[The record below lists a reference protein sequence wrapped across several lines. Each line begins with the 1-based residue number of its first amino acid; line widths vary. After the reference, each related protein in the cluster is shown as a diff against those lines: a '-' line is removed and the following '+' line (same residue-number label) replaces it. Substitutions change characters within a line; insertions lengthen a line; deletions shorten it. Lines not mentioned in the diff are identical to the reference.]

1 MTGVA
6 MTGVAMTGV
15 AMTGVAMTGV
25 REQAGPFGRAART
38 VADVVDQI
46 PESAWDGPGL
56 GEWDLRSL
64 VGHTSRAL
72 LTVESYLERPAPTED
87 LTGPVDYLLGS
98 GSSDASSVAE
108 RGRAAGAALG
118 EDPARAFGAIV
129 ARVLPLLD
137 RDDDPLVT
145 TIAGGMRLS
154 SYLPTRT
161 FELVAHGLD
170 ITDALADPVP
180 DFGAGVW
187 SLVLG
192 LAAEVAARGDR
203 ASVLLRA
210 LTGRAG
216 LPEGFSV
223 V

>member
-1 MTGVA
+1 MSSLHEPA
-6 MTGVAMTGV
+6 DL
-15 AMTGVAMTGV
+15 
-25 REQAGPFGRAART
+25 FGRAARA
-38 VADVVDQI
+38 VAEVVDTI
-46 PESAWDGPGL
+46 PPDRWDGPGL

-72 LTVESYLERPAPTED
+72 LTVEAYLERPAAAED

-98 GSSDASSVAE
+98 GSSDPSSVAE

-118 EDPARAFGAIV
+118 ENPARTFGDIL

-137 RDDDPLVT
+137 RDDDPLVS

-161 FELVAHGLD
+161 FELVVHGLD
-170 ITDALADPVP
+170 IADALGTPAP
-180 DFGAGVW
+180 DFGPGPW

-192 LAAEVAARGDR
+192 LAAEVASRGDR
-203 ASVLLRA
+203 APVLLRA

-216 LPEGFSV
+216 LPENFSV